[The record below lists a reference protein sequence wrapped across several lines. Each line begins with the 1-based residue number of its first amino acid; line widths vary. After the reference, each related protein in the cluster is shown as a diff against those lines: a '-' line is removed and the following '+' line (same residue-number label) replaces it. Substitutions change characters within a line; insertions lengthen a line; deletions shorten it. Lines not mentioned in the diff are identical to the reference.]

1 MKIRMFLL
9 TAALLTCLI
18 GCSSKEE
25 PVKNDTS
32 AVEEAAAVDMPEPPT
47 VEDAEPLIAQFAQSV
62 GGLKEFDQFLK
73 TQKGED
79 ADRATVIVESI
90 EIGEYNAAEK
100 FFPVKA
106 ILVLAVKSSDGE
118 VKALDDGSVRAE
130 GYPDIPGIWDMSFTP
145 LKNGK
150 WKVGLIK

>member
-1 MKIRMFLL
+1 MKTRLFLL
-9 TAALLTCLI
+9 TAALLICLV
-18 GCSSKEE
+18 GCSGNDE
-25 PVKNDTS
+25 PVKNEPPPS
-32 AVEEAAAVDMPEPPT
+32 EETAAAEMPEPPT
-47 VEDAEPLIAQFAQSV
+47 IEDAEPLIAQFAQNV

-79 ADRATVIVESI
+79 AERATVIIQSI
-90 EIGEYNAAEK
+90 EIGEYDAAEK

-106 ILVLAVKSSDGE
+106 ILVLAVKASDGE
-118 VKALDDGSVRAE
+118 VRELDDGSVHAE
-130 GYPDIPGIWDMSFTP
+130 GYPEIPGIWDVSFTP